1 MDKLIEYFG
10 NDLFAKHSGIELL
23 EVEPGRAVARM
34 AIQERHMNAVGSVM
48 GGAIFTLAD
57 FAFAAASNSYGT
69 VAVAVNVS
77 ITYLKARRTG
87 TLTAHAVE
95 VARGRRIASYTVRVT
110 DEAEELVALFQGT
123 AYCKDDPIPAL
134 ADGN

>member
-1 MDKLIEYFG
+1 VDKLKDYFR
-10 NDLFAKHSGIELL
+10 NDRFAMHSGIELL
-23 EVEPGRAVARM
+23 EVEPGTAVARM
-34 AIQERHMNAVGSVM
+34 AIKDMHMNAVDSVM

-87 TLTAHAVE
+87 VLTARATE

-134 ADGN
+134 AEGD

>member
-1 MDKLIEYFG
+1 MGKFIEFFR
-10 NDLFAKHSGIELL
+10 NDRFAAHSGIELL
-23 EVEPGRAVARM
+23 EVQPGRAVARL
-34 AIQERHMNAVGSVM
+34 AIGDHHLNAVDSVM

-77 ITYLKARRTG
+77 ITYLKARNRG
-87 TLTAHAVE
+87 VLTAECTE
-95 VARGRRIASYTVRVT
+95 VSRGRRIASYTARVT
-110 DEAEELVALFQGT
+110 DEGGALVALFQGT

-134 ADGN
+134 AGGD